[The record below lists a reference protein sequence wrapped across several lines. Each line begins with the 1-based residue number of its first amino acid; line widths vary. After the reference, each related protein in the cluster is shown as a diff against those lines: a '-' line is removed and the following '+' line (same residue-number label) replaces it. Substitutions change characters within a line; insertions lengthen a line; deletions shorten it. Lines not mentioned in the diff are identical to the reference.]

1 MAGKWAP
8 GDAANAF
15 VRVLLWDAGAKLANK
30 NQPPKSGGL
39 DEADWNRTI
48 AWFDGRCAY
57 TDEVLVDDQTERD
70 HAIPMNREHCGLHLF
85 GNVLPATRE
94 ANRRKAGKHYRDFLI
109 EDPARL
115 ERIESFI
122 RESEYWERVSVFG
135 NLQNYCEAQ
144 YRSINALCRV
154 NWEYLDRLL
163 PEDLEDEADTAPL
176 DSSRGPQQEGDT
188 LPIVWDPPSPEGA
201 FKVALLR
208 TGRAW
213 IVEVYR
219 DGQRIEQPWDARRM
233 SDSSSVIG
241 NVRSKKNYRKNTWKR
256 LGIQSLVV
264 SVRRP
269 VTGTR

>member
-1 MAGKWAP
+1 M
-8 GDAANAF
+8 
-15 VRVLLWDAGAKLANK
+15 
-30 NQPPKSGGL
+30 
-39 DEADWNRTI
+39 
-48 AWFDGRCAY
+48 
-57 TDEVLVDDQTERD
+57 
-70 HAIPMNREHCGLHLF
+70 
-85 GNVLPATRE
+85 LPLP
-94 ANRRKAGKHYRDFLI
+94 GKHYRDFLI

-188 LPIVWDPPSPEGA
+188 LPIVWNPPSPEGA

>member
-1 MAGKWAP
+1 M
-8 GDAANAF
+8 
-15 VRVLLWDAGAKLANK
+15 
-30 NQPPKSGGL
+30 
-39 DEADWNRTI
+39 
-48 AWFDGRCAY
+48 
-57 TDEVLVDDQTERD
+57 
-70 HAIPMNREHCGLHLF
+70 
-85 GNVLPATRE
+85 
-94 ANRRKAGKHYRDFLI
+94 
-109 EDPARL
+109 
-115 ERIESFI
+115 
-122 RESEYWERVSVFG
+122 
-135 NLQNYCEAQ
+135 
-144 YRSINALCRV
+144 
-154 NWEYLDRLL
+154 
-163 PEDLEDEADTAPL
+163 
-176 DSSRGPQQEGDT
+176 
-188 LPIVWDPPSPEGA
+188 PIVWDPPSPEGA